1 MLFLQVSA
9 ENLSAEWD
17 GKKWSKSFN
26 LFLVD
31 HYHYLQSVLYI
42 IRGFIFA
49 LQKLSLIM
57 CYLQIAADLHSA
69 IWLNEGL
76 APHCINIISTL
87 FLSYPKSSDLVT
99 DHVQM
104 FSKSTHLSFQ
114 HSHNMLCVK
123 IPIHHLLVFWQTQ
136 YEIIHDGQNQTLEQ
150 TVRQMLP
157 LLP

>member
-9 ENLSAEWD
+9 ENLRAEWD

-69 IWLNEGL
+69 I
-76 APHCINIISTL
+76 
-87 FLSYPKSSDLVT
+87 
-99 DHVQM
+99 
-104 FSKSTHLSFQ
+104 
-114 HSHNMLCVK
+114 
-123 IPIHHLLVFWQTQ
+123 
-136 YEIIHDGQNQTLEQ
+136 
-150 TVRQMLP
+150 
-157 LLP
+157 